1 MHQLGVSVAP
11 LDAQTAKQLGI
22 PSDVKGLVVM
32 GTKEGTS
39 AANHLA
45 APNEGGPDVILS
57 VEGKAVETP
66 EQLKAVLQGV
76 KTGDIVSLTVYNAQ
90 VKARRIERVRVGAG
104 E

>member
-1 MHQLGVSVAP
+1 
-11 LDAQTAKQLGI
+11 
-22 PSDVKGLVVM
+22 M

-66 EQLKAVLQGV
+66 EQLRAVLQGV
-76 KTGDIVSLTVYNAQ
+76 KTGDIVSLNVYNAQ
-90 VKARRIERVRVGAG
+90 VKARRIERVRVGAS